1 MRHQRKGRSFGRS
14 AAHRKAMYAN
24 LTGALVTH
32 GRIKTTLA
40 KAKEVRPVAEK
51 MVTLGKRGDLHA
63 RRQAIS
69 FLRSKTV
76 VHTLFADVAPRFEER
91 EGGYTRIV
99 KLGPRQGDAAE
110 MAILEFVD

>member
-14 AAHRKAMYAN
+14 AAHRKSMYAN

-32 GRIKTTLA
+32 GRITTTLA

-63 RRQAIS
+63 RRQAIA

-76 VHTLFADVAPRFEER
+76 VHTQKARPIQ
-91 EGGYTRIV
+91 TST
-99 KLGPRQGDAAE
+99 
-110 MAILEFVD
+110 VDP

>member
-14 AAHRKAMYAN
+14 AAHRKSMYAN

-63 RRQAIS
+63 RRQAS
-69 FLRSKTV
+69 AFLRSKTV

>member
-1 MRHQRKGRSFGRS
+1 
-14 AAHRKAMYAN
+14 MYAN

-63 RRQAIS
+63 RRQAIA

-76 VHTLFADVAPRFEER
+76 VHTLFADVAPGSRSARAGTPASSSSDRGRVTRRRWRFSSSSNNR
-91 EGGYTRIV
+91 TR
-99 KLGPRQGDAAE
+99 
-110 MAILEFVD
+110 